1 MADDY
6 SAYQLPKSDEE
17 ALARFVEFEHYDP
30 LPDVP
35 PALLN
40 AGDIYDYARITGM
53 IWPFESEEERVKQK
67 LKPASYEIDF
77 LGDIYFADQDGNQ
90 KKIEIRRDTPF
101 TLPKNSIAF
110 VFLATQFRL
119 PDYIALRFNL
129 KITHVHR
136 GLLLGTG
143 PLIDPG
149 FSGRLL
155 IPLHNL
161 TSKDCTLIGGE
172 GLIWVE
178 FTKLSPH
185 THWNGDARKDS
196 RDYEH
201 FPSAKR
207 NLAPQQ
213 YFNKA
218 SNGTPAVSSIP
229 GEIKTAR
236 DSAESA
242 RRFTRNLTIGGA
254 IALVISLV
262 GMLVP
267 TWDLISNANKNVA
280 DASNAVRSLRE
291 DQISLQ
297 KRIEALEIELRTLR
311 ESKLPSTS
319 SAPAS
324 VKIDK
329 SGIQRSPKRQ

>member
-6 SAYQLPKSDEE
+6 SAYQVATSNDE
-17 ALARFVEFEHYDP
+17 ALARFAKFEHHDP

-53 IWPFESEEERVKQK
+53 IWPFEIEEERLKQK

-77 LGDIYFADQDGNQ
+77 LGDIYCADQNGDQ
-90 KKIEIRRDTPF
+90 RKVEIQRDTPF

-143 PLIDPG
+143 PLVDPG
-149 FSGRLL
+149 FCGRLL

-161 TSKDCTLIGGE
+161 TSKDYPLTGGE

-185 THWNGDARKDS
+185 IHWKEDARRNGKD
-196 RDYEH
+196 YVH
-201 FPSAKR
+201 FPTNKR
-207 NLAPQQ
+207 NLNAQQ

-218 SNGTPAVSSIP
+218 SNGTPAISSIP
-229 GEIKTAR
+229 GEVRTAR
-236 DSAESA
+236 ESAESA
-242 RRFTRNLTIGGA
+242 QRSIRNLAIGGV
-254 IALVISLV
+254 IALFVSVIGMLV
-262 GMLVP
+262 GMLSP
-267 TWDLISNANKNVA
+267 TWDLISNANKNA
-280 DASNAVRSLRE
+280 SDASNTVTNFRQ
-291 DQISLQ
+291 DQVNLE
-297 KRIEALEIELRTLR
+297 KRIEALESEFRTPR
-311 ESKLPSTS
+311 ESR
-319 SAPAS
+319 
-324 VKIDK
+324 K
-329 SGIQRSPKRQ
+329 SQ